1 MNLVILVYASIMAT
15 WEEYLHDIYYN
26 TKHPSSFSG
35 VDKLYQA
42 AIKDG
47 RRDITYSK
55 IKKFLEDQ
63 ETYSLHRP
71 VNSKFRRNKIMV
83 TGIDDQWQMDLMSMI
98 SYAKYNN
105 NIKYVLLVI
114 DVFSKTV
121 WLRALKNK
129 TGMEV
134 KRAIE
139 DIFQEGRKPRRI
151 QNDKGQEFLA
161 KTVLD

>member
-42 AIKDG
+42 GIKDG

-83 TGIDDQWQMDLMSMI
+83 TGINDQRQMDLMSMI

-114 DVFSKTV
+114 DVF
-121 WLRALKNK
+121 
-129 TGMEV
+129 
-134 KRAIE
+134 
-139 DIFQEGRKPRRI
+139 
-151 QNDKGQEFLA
+151 
-161 KTVLD
+161 